1 MILIDKLTSVI
12 PLPYRIAIGVTL
24 LALIF
29 GAVYYAGGV
38 RVQKKWDLENIKT
51 ALVIAELKT
60 KSAEKTVEVVTR
72 YVDRVKTVVER
83 GDVTIKYVDK
93 YITAE
98 DNEKCV
104 IPESFVQLHDASS
117 QNIVPD
123 PNTIITGVASDV
135 TLSDVSKT
143 VFSNYKTHHKC
154 VEQVLGLQDWIKTQ
168 QKLNP

>member
-1 MILIDKLTSVI
+1 MLLIDTLTNTI
-12 PLPYRIAIGVTL
+12 PLPYRILIGVTL

-29 GAVYYAGGV
+29 GGVYYAGGV
-38 RVQKKWDLENIKT
+38 RVQKKWDLDKIQTQLK
-51 ALVIAELKT
+51 IAELKT
-60 KSAEKTVEVVTR
+60 KTAEKTVEVVTR

-98 DNEKCV
+98 DNKKCV
-104 IPESFVQLHDASS
+104 IPESFVQLHNASS
-117 QNIVPD
+117 QNIVLD
-123 PNTIITGVASDV
+123 PTTIITGVSSDV

-143 VFSNYKTHHKC
+143 VFNNYTTHYKC